1 MAMMKLFRPTPIFLL
16 LAALLSPVAG
26 LVATA
31 QAGTSEW
38 SKFEGGAVRLVS
50 AGPLADGRYDAAI
63 EFALDPGWYTYWEHA
78 GEAGIPPQAD
88 WSQSKGVASTR
99 MQFPYPERHD
109 DGFSVSNIYRD
120 GVVLPVA
127 VVPADAAEPVDLV
140 LDLTFG
146 TCREICVPGHAV
158 LSMKL
163 MPDAAGDK
171 AIGRMIARARAQVPM
186 AAQEGDPVISRLHLR
201 NGNNKE
207 KLDLSLTLP
216 PEMKGDMV
224 EVFAVGP
231 EGTSFGVPRRTKPE
245 WTQATGDWVLALS
258 GLPKDMTTVPLR
270 FVLVSGSHAVEQR
283 FELNRQNGS
292 HTEIHATRPR

>member
-1 MAMMKLFRPTPIFLL
+1 MMKLFRPASALLL
-16 LAALLSPVAG
+16 LAALLAPIAG
-26 LVATA
+26 PAVPA
-31 QAGTSEW
+31 QAATGEW
-38 SKFEGGAVRLVS
+38 TKFEGGAVRLVS
-50 AGPLADGRYDAAI
+50 SGPLADGRYDTAI

-78 GEAGIPPQAD
+78 GEAGIPPQTD

-99 MQFPYPERHD
+99 LQFPYPERHD

-127 VVPADAAEPVDLV
+127 VVPADPAAPVDLV
-140 LDLTFG
+140 VDLTFG
-146 TCREICVPGHAV
+146 TCKEICVPGHAV
-158 LSMKL
+158 LSMRL
-163 MPDAAGDK
+163 APDATGDK
-171 AIGRMIARARAQVPM
+171 AISRMIARARTQVPM

-201 NGNNKE
+201 YSNNKE

-216 PEMKGDMV
+216 PEMKGDVV

-231 EGTSFGVPRRTKPE
+231 DGASMGVPRRTKPE

-270 FVLVSGSHAVEQR
+270 FVLVSGNHAVEQR